1 MGTFVQFNQIMI
13 PVFPTAYFGN
23 ILYFRSIIRHSGVM
37 IASKEHFIKQTY
49 RNRTEILTSSG
60 VQQLSIP
67 VIRKNGSKTVIE
79 DVEISFDT
87 DWRKD
92 HWKAIES
99 AYSNSPYFE
108 HYGPEVKDLIYQNE
122 TNLLKFNQNILERV
136 FSWLGIETTAR
147 FSEEFRNSDTNLSSS
162 RSKESIP
169 NQDKY
174 VQVFG
179 VPGEFEANLSI
190 LDAIFCEGPMAR
202 KLLI

>member
-23 ILYFRSIIRHSGVM
+23 ILYFRSIIEHSDVM
-37 IASKEHFIKQTY
+37 IESKEHFIKQTY

-79 DVEISFDT
+79 EVEIAFDT

-108 HYGPEVKDLIYQNE
+108 HYGSEVKELIYQNE
-122 TNLLKFNQNILERV
+122 TNLLKFNQNILERI
-136 FSWLGIETTAR
+136 FSWLGIDTRTR
-147 FSEEFRNSDTNLSSS
+147 FSEEFRNSDTNISSS
-162 RSKESIP
+162 RTKESIP
-169 NQDKY
+169 NKDKY

-179 VPGEFEANLSI
+179 APGEFEVNLSV
-190 LDAIFCEGPMAR
+190 LDAIFCEGPMTR
-202 KLLI
+202 KILI

>member
-1 MGTFVQFNQIMI
+1 MI

-23 ILYFRSIIRHSGVM
+23 ILYFRSIIRHSDVM
-37 IASKEHFIKQTY
+37 IESKEHFIKQTY
-49 RNRTEILTSSG
+49 RNRTEILTASG

-108 HYGPEVKDLIYQNE
+108 HYGSEVKELIYQNE

-136 FSWLGIETTAR
+136 FSWLGIETTTH

-169 NQDKY
+169 LHDKY

-179 VPGEFEANLSI
+179 VPGEFEVNLSI

-202 KLLI
+202 QLLI